1 MKSNKI
7 QGGAEVLINFEDW
20 EIDNESPFGSG
31 ASEKKWLINPITKEK
46 GIFKFPKGINIG
58 KPTGEYWAEKLA
70 SQLAEVLEIECA
82 KVDIGI
88 FQGKVGSMSYMIL
101 KEDEELIEGIQYI
114 TTAYKSYDEDK
125 FIDYETGESY
135 SINMIYN
142 SIKETGL
149 FNEFLKIP
157 IFDAL
162 IGNSDRH
169 HSNWGIIENK
179 KSEVLKLSP
188 LYDNGSSLCCLIK
201 DEDALNFL
209 RDKMRFNSLIF
220 SKSKSMIRW
229 SGNKRIRHFEL
240 VEEIRK
246 KYFLETIE
254 FVEKIKNN
262 LNDKII
268 EDIIYQ
274 YDDSIISKNLK
285 KLLFEFLKERRNR
298 IINIYFEEREK

>member
-1 MKSNKI
+1 M
-7 QGGAEVLINFEDW
+7 LINFENW

-31 ASEKKWLINPITKEK
+31 ASEKNWLINTITKEK
-46 GIFKFPKGINIG
+46 GIFKFPKGIEIG
-58 KPTGEYWAEKLA
+58 EPTEEYWAEKLA

-82 KVDIGI
+82 KVDIGT

-101 KEDEELIEGIQYI
+101 KENEELREGIQYI
-114 TTAYKSYDEDK
+114 TTTYKSYDEDK
-125 FIDYETGESY
+125 FIDYITGESY

-169 HSNWGIIENK
+169 HSNWGIIKNK
-179 KSEVLKLSP
+179 KSGALSLSP

-201 DEDALNFL
+201 DKDVESFL
-209 RDKMRFNSLIF
+209 KDKMRFNSLIF

-240 VEEIRK
+240 VEEIK
-246 KYFLETIE
+246 KQYFSETIG
-254 FVEKIKNN
+254 FVKKIKNN
-262 LNDKII
+262 LNDKVI
-268 EDIIYQ
+268 EDIISK
-274 YDDSIISKNLK
+274 YDDIIISKNLK

-298 IINIYFEEREK
+298 IINIYFEESEKKYGNAK

>member
-70 SQLAEVLEIECA
+70 SQLAEVLKIECA

-101 KEDEELIEGIQYI
+101 KEDEELIEGIQCI
-114 TTAYKSYDEDK
+114 TTTYKSYDEDK
-125 FIDYETGESY
+125 FIDY
-135 SINMIYN
+135 
-142 SIKETGL
+142 ETGL

-169 HSNWGIIENK
+169 HSN
-179 KSEVLKLSP
+179 
-188 LYDNGSSLCCLIK
+188 
-201 DEDALNFL
+201 
-209 RDKMRFNSLIF
+209 
-220 SKSKSMIRW
+220 
-229 SGNKRIRHFEL
+229 
-240 VEEIRK
+240 
-246 KYFLETIE
+246 
-254 FVEKIKNN
+254 
-262 LNDKII
+262 
-268 EDIIYQ
+268 
-274 YDDSIISKNLK
+274 
-285 KLLFEFLKERRNR
+285 
-298 IINIYFEEREK
+298 

>member
-1 MKSNKI
+1 M
-7 QGGAEVLINFEDW
+7 LINFENW

-31 ASEKKWLINPITKEK
+31 ASEKNWLINTITKEK
-46 GIFKFPKGINIG
+46 GIFKFPKGIEIG
-58 KPTGEYWAEKLA
+58 EPTEEYWAEKLA

-82 KVDIGI
+82 KVDIGT

-101 KEDEELIEGIQYI
+101 KENEELREGIQYI
-114 TTAYKSYDEDK
+114 TTTYKSYDEDK
-125 FIDYETGESY
+125 FIDYITGESY

-169 HSNWGIIENK
+169 HSNWGIIKNK
-179 KSEVLKLSP
+179 KSGALSLSP

-201 DEDALNFL
+201 DKDVESFL
-209 RDKMRFNSLIF
+209 KDKMRFNSLIF

-229 SGNKRIRHFEL
+229 RGNKRIRHFEL
-240 VEEIRK
+240 VEEIK
-246 KYFLETIE
+246 KQYFSETIG
-254 FVEKIKNN
+254 FVKKIKNN
-262 LNDKII
+262 LNDKVI
-268 EDIIYQ
+268 EDIISK
-274 YDDSIISKNLK
+274 YDDIIISKNLK

>member
-1 MKSNKI
+1 M
-7 QGGAEVLINFEDW
+7 LINFENW

-31 ASEKKWLINPITKEK
+31 ASEKNWLINTITKEK
-46 GIFKFPKGINIG
+46 GIFKFPKGIEIG
-58 KPTGEYWAEKLA
+58 EPTGEYWAEKLA

-82 KVDIGI
+82 KVDIGT

-101 KEDEELIEGIQYI
+101 KENEELREGIQYI
-114 TTAYKSYDEDK
+114 TTTYKSYDEDK
-125 FIDYETGESY
+125 FIDYITGESY

-169 HSNWGIIENK
+169 HSNWGIIKDK
-179 KSEVLKLSP
+179 KSGALSLSP

-201 DEDALNFL
+201 DKDVESFL
-209 RDKMRFNSLIF
+209 KDKMRFNSLIF

-240 VEEIRK
+240 VEEIK
-246 KYFLETIE
+246 KQYFSETIG
-254 FVEKIKNN
+254 FVKKIKNN
-262 LNDKII
+262 LNDKVI
-268 EDIIYQ
+268 EDIISK
-274 YDDSIISKNLK
+274 YDDIIISKNLK

-298 IINIYFEEREK
+298 IINIYFEESEKKYGNAK